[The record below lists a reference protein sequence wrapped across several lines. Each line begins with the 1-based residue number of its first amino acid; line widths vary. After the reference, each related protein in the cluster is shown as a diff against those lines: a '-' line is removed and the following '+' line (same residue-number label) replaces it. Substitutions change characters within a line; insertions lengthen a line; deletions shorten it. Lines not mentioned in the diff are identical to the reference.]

1 MMAIRIV
8 LYGIVAFVVARRNR
22 NKTGGATAG
31 PLTALANRLLGQ
43 TGDAATGA
51 PAAEAGAA
59 SPQTARRPADE
70 SEGDEFDYQCGTR
83 VSPVPGRPSRP
94 SSSKAARIRRRVMC
108 KARCAGAA
116 TRPR

>member
-1 MMAIRIV
+1 MSTNPKKRNKQAPAAPARGAQPQPQGTRQKKKKPPMMAIRIV

-70 SEGDEFDYQCGTR
+70 SEGDEFDD
-83 VSPVPGRPSRP
+83 
-94 SSSKAARIRRRVMC
+94 
-108 KARCAGAA
+108 
-116 TRPR
+116 

>member
-1 MMAIRIV
+1 MSTNPKKRNKQAQAAPAREPQPQRPRQKQKKPPMMAIRIV

-70 SEGDEFDYQCGTR
+70 SEGDEFDD
-83 VSPVPGRPSRP
+83 
-94 SSSKAARIRRRVMC
+94 
-108 KARCAGAA
+108 
-116 TRPR
+116 

>member
-31 PLTALANRLLGQ
+31 PLTALANRLFRGR
-43 TGDAATGA
+43 TGDAAGA

-70 SEGDEFDYQCGTR
+70 SEGDEFDD
-83 VSPVPGRPSRP
+83 
-94 SSSKAARIRRRVMC
+94 
-108 KARCAGAA
+108 
-116 TRPR
+116 

>member
-1 MMAIRIV
+1 MAIRIV

-31 PLTALANRLLGQ
+31 PLTALANRLLGR
-43 TGDAATGA
+43 TGDATGA

-70 SEGDEFDYQCGTR
+70 SEGDEFDD
-83 VSPVPGRPSRP
+83 
-94 SSSKAARIRRRVMC
+94 
-108 KARCAGAA
+108 
-116 TRPR
+116 

>member
-31 PLTALANRLLGQ
+31 PLTALANRLLGR
-43 TGDAATGA
+43 TGDATGA

-70 SEGDEFDYQCGTR
+70 SEGDEFDD
-83 VSPVPGRPSRP
+83 
-94 SSSKAARIRRRVMC
+94 
-108 KARCAGAA
+108 
-116 TRPR
+116 

>member
-1 MMAIRIV
+1 MAIRIV

-51 PAAEAGAA
+51 PAAGRGRVAADGAA
-59 SPQTARRPADE
+59 ARGR
-70 SEGDEFDYQCGTR
+70 SEGTGSTTNE
-83 VSPVPGRPSRP
+83 PVFLPCQGGQ
-94 SSSKAARIRRRVMC
+94 
-108 KARCAGAA
+108 AG
-116 TRPR
+116 

>member
-1 MMAIRIV
+1 MSTNPKKRNKQAPAAPARAAQPQPQRVRQKQKKPPMMAIRIV

-70 SEGDEFDYQCGTR
+70 SEGDEFDD
-83 VSPVPGRPSRP
+83 
-94 SSSKAARIRRRVMC
+94 
-108 KARCAGAA
+108 
-116 TRPR
+116 

>member
-1 MMAIRIV
+1 MSTNPKKRNKQAQAAPAREPQPQRVRQKQKKPPMMAIRIV

-22 NKTGGATAG
+22 NNAGGATAG

-59 SPQTARRPADE
+59 APQTARRPADE
-70 SEGDEFDYQCGTR
+70 SEGDEFDD
-83 VSPVPGRPSRP
+83 
-94 SSSKAARIRRRVMC
+94 
-108 KARCAGAA
+108 
-116 TRPR
+116 

>member
-43 TGDAATGA
+43 TGAAATGA
-51 PAAEAGAA
+51 PAADAA
-59 SPQTARRPADE
+59 KLQSRAPKSHKATKPQR
-70 SEGDEFDYQCGTR
+70 
-83 VSPVPGRPSRP
+83 
-94 SSSKAARIRRRVMC
+94 
-108 KARCAGAA
+108 
-116 TRPR
+116 

>member
-1 MMAIRIV
+1 MSTNPKKRNKQAPAAPARAAQPQPQRARQKQKKPPMMAIRIV

-70 SEGDEFDYQCGTR
+70 SEGDEFDD
-83 VSPVPGRPSRP
+83 
-94 SSSKAARIRRRVMC
+94 
-108 KARCAGAA
+108 
-116 TRPR
+116 

>member
-51 PAAEAGAA
+51 PAARFSA
-59 SPQTARRPADE
+59 
-70 SEGDEFDYQCGTR
+70 
-83 VSPVPGRPSRP
+83 
-94 SSSKAARIRRRVMC
+94 AARP
-108 KARCAGAA
+108 
-116 TRPR
+116 TRFSRAVERNCSVTWTSS

>member
-1 MMAIRIV
+1 MAIRIV

-43 TGDAATGA
+43 TGDATGA

-70 SEGDEFDYQCGTR
+70 SEGDEFDD
-83 VSPVPGRPSRP
+83 
-94 SSSKAARIRRRVMC
+94 
-108 KARCAGAA
+108 
-116 TRPR
+116 